1 MTAPK
6 PCPVCGDTDHA
17 LLLSGLDG
25 VQEQDDCN
33 EDTYRLIV
41 HAADYIA
48 HLEAQLAS
56 LPALVEAC
64 EELVRSVDEYCHR
77 GLEKR
82 HGHLLDCDAA
92 RAALALV
99 KGETT

>member
-6 PCPVCGDTDHA
+6 PCP
-17 LLLSGLDG
+17 
-25 VQEQDDCN
+25 DCCPCCQK
-33 EDTYRLIV
+33 
-41 HAADYIA
+41 ADE
-48 HLEAQLAS
+48 LERQLAA
-56 LPALVEAC
+56 LPALVEAL

-99 KGETT
+99 KGVGDAKG